1 MGDALRAEEML
12 ALLPAGVARVDGEGR
27 LHEASPALS
36 AMLGRDAEGLALRDA
51 LDAASRALWDIAVV
65 PAVRQGGLVDEVQL
79 QLVDAGGRP
88 VPALAY
94 VRRAADA
101 LLLVLVPV
109 HARRRLEDE
118 LVAVRN
124 AVEQLPG
131 LVFQLRGA
139 GLRALRF
146 DYASGQAGALPGVN
160 RRALLADPAAALAV
174 LHPHDRRRA
183 LRGLR
188 RALARRE
195 ALSFEARCAEDPA
208 RWVHVQL
215 RPWARDGGEPAWS
228 GHAMD
233 ATPLHQAEDDRRRLG
248 RALATNQSLMRVT
261 LEAIGDAVL
270 TTDLVGQVRWLNPVA
285 ERMTGWSHAEAVGRP
300 LEEVLVLVHEA
311 DDRPARLAGLRE
323 AGRAPRQ
330 DIVLIGRDGRRH
342 AIEDGATPLRDDD
355 GELLG
360 MVVVLHDVSEQR
372 ALSNEMHQRAT
383 HDALTGL
390 RNRGELVARLGPLLA
405 EPVPAEGARHAL
417 LFVDLDHFKLVN
429 DSCGHAAGDEVL
441 RQVAA
446 ILQQAVRGTD
456 VVARLGGD
464 EFALLLVGCDQAHAL
479 DVGRKVCARM
489 EEYRFI
495 HDDRVFRIGASI
507 GLVPVD
513 ARWHG
518 TGALLHAADM
528 ACYAAKEAGRNR
540 VHAWADSDA
549 AVGQR
554 QRETHWAAR
563 IGEALEGDRFVLYG
577 QRVVPLGQDD
587 GQVRVEVLLRLRE
600 PDGTILP
607 PAAII
612 AAAERFNMAAMVDRW
627 VLARTL
633 AWLALNPRQA
643 ERAAL
648 VTINLSGQSVGDRS
662 FHRDAARLLLASG
675 VDPRRLCFELT
686 ETAAVTHLEEAV
698 AFIASMRSLGAKVAL
713 DDFGAGA
720 SSFAYLRSLPVDL
733 LKIDGLFVKH
743 LLDEPINAV
752 AVKCFVDLAG
762 VLGLQTIAEWV
773 EDEVTL
779 GTLRRLG
786 VDHVQGFLLHRPVPL
801 EQVFGGEDDA
811 LAADPG
817 AAAA

>member
-1 MGDALRAEEML
+1 MGEAAVDDALL
-12 ALLPAGVARVDGEGR
+12 ARLPAGVAVVDANGR
-27 LHEASPALS
+27 LRSTSAALS
-36 AMLGRDAEGLALRDA
+36 MMLGREAEGVALRDC
-51 LDAASRALWDIAVV
+51 LDGPSRALWDIAVV
-65 PAVRQGGLVDEVQL
+65 PAARQGGEVDEVQL
-79 QLVDAGGRP
+79 QLLDAGGRALP
-88 VPALAY
+88 VLAY
-94 VRRAADA
+94 VRHDAAG

-131 LVFQLRGA
+131 LVFQLHGA
-139 GLRALRF
+139 SLRTLRV
-146 DYASGQAGALPGVN
+146 DYASGQAGALPGVH
-160 RRALLADPAAALAV
+160 RRALLADPAAAIAA
-174 LHPHDRRRA
+174 LHPPDRRRV

-195 ALSFEARCAEDPA
+195 ALAVEARAAEDPA
-208 RWVHVQL
+208 RWIHVQL
-215 RPWARDGGEPAWS
+215 RPWARDGGGDAWS
-228 GHAMD
+228 GHATD
-233 ATPLHQAEDDRRRLG
+233 VTALHQAEDERRRLG

-261 LEAIGDAVL
+261 LEAIGDAVI
-270 TTDLVGQVRWLNPVA
+270 TTDLAGQVRWLNPVA
-285 ERMTGWSHAEAVGRP
+285 ERMSGWPLALASGRR

-311 DDRPARLAGLRE
+311 DDRPARLSGLRE
-323 AGRAPRQ
+323 PGCAPRQ

-355 GELLG
+355 GALLG

-372 ALSNEMHQRAT
+372 ALSREMHQRAT

-390 RNRGELVARLGPLLA
+390 LNRGELVARLQPLLA
-405 EPVPAEGARHAL
+405 EPTPPEGARHAL

-446 ILQQAVRGTD
+446 ILQQAVRGAD
-456 VVARLGGD
+456 VVVRLGGD

-479 DVGRKVCARM
+479 EVGRKVCARM

-495 HDDRVFRIGASI
+495 HDDRVFRVGASI

-513 ARWHG
+513 ARWPG
-518 TGALLHAADM
+518 AAALLHAADM

-554 QRETHWAAR
+554 QRETQWAAR

-577 QRVVPLGQDD
+577 QRVVPLGADD

-600 PDGTILP
+600 PDGSVLP

-662 FHRDAARLLLASG
+662 FHRDAARLVLASG

-720 SSFAYLRSLPVDL
+720 SSFAYLRALPVDL
-733 LKIDGLFVKH
+733 LKIDGQFVKH
-743 LLDEPINAV
+743 LLDEPIHAV
-752 AVKCFVDLAG
+752 AVKCFVDLAK
-762 VLGLQTIAEWV
+762 VLGLETIAEWV
-773 EDEVTL
+773 EDETTL
-779 GTLRRLG
+779 GALRRLG
-786 VDHVQGFLLHRPVPL
+786 VDHVQGFLLHRPAPL
-801 EQVFGGEDDA
+801 EDVFGGEDDA
-811 LAADPG
+811 LPPAG
-817 AAAA
+817 